1 MNSFNDRS
9 PDNQLGRLEINARLF
24 HYDADLERAADL
36 FDTDPI
42 AWTQLPV
49 IVQDRSGQYRDSR
62 AAYRRAVAAGAVADD
77 RSGPTSADRNP
88 S

>member
-1 MNSFNDRS
+1 MNSFSEPSLDSRRA
-9 PDNQLGRLEINARLF
+9 RLEIAARLY
-24 HYDADLERAADL
+24 HCDADLERAADL

-49 IVQDRSGQYRDSR
+49 ILQDRSGMYRDAR
-62 AAYRRAVAAGAVADD
+62 AAYRAAVEAGAVADD
-77 RSGPTSADRNP
+77 RTADTAGKD